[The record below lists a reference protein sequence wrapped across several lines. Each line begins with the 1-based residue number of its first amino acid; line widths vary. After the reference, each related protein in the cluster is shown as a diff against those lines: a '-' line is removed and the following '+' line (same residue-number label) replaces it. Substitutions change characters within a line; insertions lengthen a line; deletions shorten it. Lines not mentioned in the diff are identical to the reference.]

1 MKRKI
6 LMAGLLLISFMLNGE
21 EKRNSL
27 FGELDFFGTKVF
39 AGLQGEVKQPSVYIS
54 DSYILGMDDEIVIN
68 IWGVVEEEYRKKID
82 NEGAIFIP
90 GIGKIYV
97 EGRTLK
103 ETKEIIQKKVLERY
117 KNVSVAVTTGVLRKH
132 EVFVLGEVKNPGSY
146 VVSPTTSI
154 IELLAMAGGPKET
167 GSLRKIRIIKKDGSI
182 REYDLYPLFT
192 SGEPIP
198 EIQFSQ
204 GDIVFVPLVEFVAGI
219 SGMVKRPAVYE
230 FTEEVTID
238 ELIRVAGGSLPN
250 ADFSR
255 LQVER
260 IDREKGK
267 VVIDIGP
274 AERETFKI
282 KNLDLVVLPSLPDN
296 LFYVVSLQGAVKR
309 PGTYGWKSGMR
320 VSEILKEDE
329 LLPYALKE
337 KAEIVRTEED
347 GSKRVI
353 VIYPEK
359 IFKGEQKFDIPLS
372 PMDKLIVYSQE
383 RLEKKVSIYGQVRYP
398 GEYVIVRGDRLSDL
412 IKRAG
417 GFTKYAY
424 LPGIV
429 FLREEIKAEKEK
441 QIASFIKEKE
451 ATLKREYER
460 AEGVYDKQLI
470 ERGMIYLEQMKNME
484 VKGRLPLNITD
495 DKSFRE
501 GSEYDVPLEDGD
513 VIYVPPLP
521 VSVTVTGEVNLP
533 TNIVFNKKY
542 KLDDYIRKAG
552 GYTKN
557 ADRKN
562 IFIAKANGM
571 ASHDLSKI
579 EPGDTIVVPFEIK
592 ERTRTV
598 LRDIIQMFYHLSLGV
613 SVY

>member
-6 LMAGLLLISFMLNGE
+6 LVVGLLLISFMLNGE
-21 EKRNSL
+21 EKKNPL
-27 FGELDFFGTKVF
+27 FGELEFFGTKVF
-39 AGLQGEVKQPSVYIS
+39 SGLQGEVKQPSVYIS

-103 ETKEIIQKKVLERY
+103 EAKEIIQKKVLERY

-484 VKGRLPLNITD
+484 VKGRLPLNISD
-495 DKSFRE
+495 EKSFRE

-533 TNIVFNKKY
+533 TNIVFNRKY

-571 ASHDLSKI
+571 ASYDLSKI

-598 LRDIIQMFYHLSLGV
+598 MRDIIQMFYHLSLGV